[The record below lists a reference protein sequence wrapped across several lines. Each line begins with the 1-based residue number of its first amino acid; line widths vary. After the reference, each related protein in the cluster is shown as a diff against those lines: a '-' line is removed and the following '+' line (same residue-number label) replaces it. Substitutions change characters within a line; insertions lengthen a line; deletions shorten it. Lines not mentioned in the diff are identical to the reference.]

1 VLILDYKTGADT
13 LKPQQTDKLEKMKF
27 KREPIRDQI
36 RSFQLPLYYYFEK
49 KKHEEETLNAAL
61 YNLRSL
67 KLSYLHN
74 KKRNEEKLMQIC
86 LKALDFILHEI
97 LDPGKTFIADPANER
112 NCKYC
117 SFFYL
122 CR

>member
-1 VLILDYKTGADT
+1 MLILDYKTGTDT
-13 LKPQQTDKLEKMKF
+13 PKPQQTDKLEKMKF
-27 KREPIRDQI
+27 KRESIRDQI

-49 KKHEEETLNAAL
+49 KKYEEETLNAAL

-67 KLSYLHN
+67 KLSYLYN

-86 LKALDFILHEI
+86 LNALDFILHEI
-97 LDPGKTFIADPANER
+97 LDPGKTFMADPANER

-117 SFFYL
+117 PFFYL
-122 CR
+122 YR